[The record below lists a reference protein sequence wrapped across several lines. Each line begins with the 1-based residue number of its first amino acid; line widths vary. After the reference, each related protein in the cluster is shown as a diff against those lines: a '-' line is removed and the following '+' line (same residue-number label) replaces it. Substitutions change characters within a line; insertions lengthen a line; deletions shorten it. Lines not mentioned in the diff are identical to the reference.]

1 MVSKSIVLNG
11 HKWTAKLLGENAVL
25 LEAQGEVSTT
35 TIHQT
40 TALIEAQDFP
50 YLLDLVPAYT
60 SIALIINL
68 LQTDVYQTISDLEN
82 IPDTFMPDVSSH
94 KTHHIVVDYEKGL
107 DWLEV
112 KQKTGLSKT
121 EIIERHCRA
130 EYRVAMM
137 GFLPGFIY
145 LEGMDIAL
153 TCPRKT
159 NPRIRVP
166 AGAVGIGGTQ
176 TGIYALPSPG
186 GWQIIGQTDM
196 TLFDPQQLPP
206 NQLNVGDTVKFVAIS
221 S

>member
-1 MVSKSIVLNG
+1 MVSKSIILNG

-25 LEAQGEVSTT
+25 LEAQGEVSTA

-40 TALIEAQDFP
+40 TALIEAQEFD
-50 YLLDLVPAYT
+50 YLLDVVPAYT
-60 SIALIINL
+60 SIALIVDT
-68 LQTDVYQTISDLEN
+68 LQTDVYQTISYLEN
-82 IPDTFMPDVSSH
+82 IQDTFMPDVSAS
-94 KTHHIVVDYEKGL
+94 KTHHISVDYEKGL

-112 KQKTGLSKT
+112 EQKTGLRKA
-121 EIIERHCRA
+121 EIIERHCRV

-145 LEGMDIAL
+145 LEGMNETL

-159 NPRIRVP
+159 NPRTRVP

-186 GWQIIGQTDM
+186 GWQIIGQTDT

-206 NQLNVGDTVKFVAIS
+206 NQLNVGDKVKFIP
-221 S
+221 